1 MGNSTVEN
9 YGIKSLIRK
18 NGIASTAA
26 TVTLKVGTKTVHP
39 TVVTKQSVAG
49 SAFKLIDYNE
59 MDTPSFLNSSV
70 VVYLSGDFVASSPE
84 ATLEIARCAVEKGKL
99 VAISLGSTVSCQF
112 HKQTILQLLQ
122 YVDYVF
128 ANEDQ
133 ILTLARETG
142 IKDSDDLEK
151 STQAISRMPKI
162 NSSRRRLVICQNGES
177 SCILAQGYNKIRYF
191 EGTEENTASLDG
203 ENVFEAF
210 VGGFLSQIIQG
221 GSLEDGIEVGYRT
234 ASVYSANKD
243 AIFKEACLYGKVEI
257 EEEEEEEEDEED
269 EEEEGE
275 EDEAE
280 DDDDDDDEDDS
291 DAENDSDEEDEDSA
305 EESENEEDDD
315 EPEESDDDV
324 VEESDNE
331 ESEEE
336 EEEGD
341 DDEESD
347 ADESEEEE
355 ESEDDSEEESD

>member
-9 YGIKSLIRK
+9 YGIKSLIKK

-84 ATLEIARCAVEKGKL
+84 ATLEIARCAVEKGKV
-99 VAISLGSTVSCQF
+99 VAISLGSTVICQF

-243 AIFKEACLYGKVEI
+243 AMFKEACLYGKVEI
-257 EEEEEEEEDEED
+257 EEEEEEE
-269 EEEEGE
+269 E

-305 EESENEEDDD
+305 EE
-315 EPEESDDDV
+315 
-324 VEESDNE
+324 
-331 ESEEE
+331 EEE

-355 ESEDDSEEESD
+355 ESEDDSEEES

>member
-9 YGIKSLIRK
+9 YGIKSLIKK

-26 TVTLKVGTKTVHP
+26 TVTLRVGTKTVHP

-84 ATLEIARCAVEKGKL
+84 ATLEIARCAVEKGKV
-99 VAISLGSTVSCQF
+99 VAISLGSTVICQF

-280 DDDDDDDEDDS
+280 DDD
-291 DAENDSDEEDEDSA
+291 SA
-305 EESENEEDDD
+305 EEEEDDEDDD

-324 VEESDNE
+324 VEESENE
-331 ESEEE
+331 ESEEEE

-355 ESEDDSEEESD
+355 ESEDDSEEESDEDSSD

>member
-9 YGIKSLIRK
+9 YGIKSLIKK

-84 ATLEIARCAVEKGKL
+84 ATLEIARCAVEKGKV
-99 VAISLGSTVSCQF
+99 VAISLGSTVICQF

-243 AIFKEACLYGKVEI
+243 AMFKEACLYGKVEI

-275 EDEAE
+275 E
-280 DDDDDDDEDDS
+280 
-291 DAENDSDEEDEDSA
+291 
-305 EESENEEDDD
+305 
-315 EPEESDDDV
+315 
-324 VEESDNE
+324 SDNE
-331 ESEEE
+331 ESEEEEEEEGDDDEESDADESEESEEEE

-355 ESEDDSEEESD
+355 ESEDDSEEESDEDSSD

>member
-26 TVTLKVGTKTVHP
+26 TETLKVGTKTVHP

-99 VAISLGSTVSCQF
+99 VAISLGSTVICQF

-162 NSSRRRLVICQNGES
+162 NSSRRRLVICQNGGS

-243 AIFKEACLYGKVEI
+243 AMFKEACLYGKVEI
-257 EEEEEEEEDEED
+257 E

-291 DAENDSDEEDEDSA
+291 DAENDSDEEDED
-305 EESENEEDDD
+305 DD

-331 ESEEE
+331 ESEEEE

-355 ESEDDSEEESD
+355 ESEDDSEEESDEDSSD